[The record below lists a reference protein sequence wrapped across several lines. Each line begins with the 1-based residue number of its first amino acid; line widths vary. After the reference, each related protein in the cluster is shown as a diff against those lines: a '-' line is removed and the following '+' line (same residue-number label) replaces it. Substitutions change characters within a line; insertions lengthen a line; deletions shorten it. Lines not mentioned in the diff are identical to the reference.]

1 MSNSDR
7 PHGSASLG
15 DRARGWWPRGRNT
28 SDGEESAFSTYF
40 EPVAIIVIGMAL
52 ALYDQTASEV
62 SGTLRVPALLAG
74 LILVGQGI
82 NDFRAAYAE
91 QQARRD
97 GEPVPEYATSGAPP
111 TQQLRTADAPQ
122 VNRGVDP
129 DAADDNGPGSLPW
142 LVIALAVWLG
152 LATLAYPTAPP
163 MLIVLSLLAAF
174 LLFSKG
180 WGLVSAER
188 QHKKVAPPA

>member
-7 PHGSASLG
+7 PQGNASLG
-15 DRARGWWPRGRNT
+15 DRARGWWARGRNA

-40 EPVAIIVIGMAL
+40 EPVAIIAIGMAL
-52 ALYDQTASEV
+52 TLYDQTASEV

-82 NDFRAAYAE
+82 NDFRATYAE
-91 QQARRD
+91 QRARRE
-97 GEPVPEYATSGAPP
+97 GEPVEEFATSGAPP
-111 TQQLRTADAPQ
+111 TQQLRTEAPQ
-122 VNRGVDP
+122 VNRGIDP
-129 DAADDNGPGSLPW
+129 DAADDGGPGSLPW
-142 LVIALAVWLG
+142 LVIGLAVWLG

-180 WGLVSAER
+180 WGMVAAER
-188 QHKKVAPPA
+188 QHKKGPPPA